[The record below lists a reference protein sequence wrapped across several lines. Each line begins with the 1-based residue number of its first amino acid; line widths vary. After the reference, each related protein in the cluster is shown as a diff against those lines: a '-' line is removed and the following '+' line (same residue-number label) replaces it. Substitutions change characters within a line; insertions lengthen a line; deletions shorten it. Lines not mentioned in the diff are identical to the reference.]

1 MAYTDKGQ
9 IQKYL
14 AVDIDNSFDTQIDNW
29 ITAVEAWIERYVGFS
44 FETGDRVDRYY
55 DGSGIRSL
63 LVDTF
68 FGSMTAEI
76 LNTDGSV
83 DQSLTEGQS
92 NDYLAYPLNEA
103 QKNELVLASSATIGN
118 FPARH
123 RSVKLNA
130 KFGWSATVPQDIQLI
145 ATKLVGEIVKEG
157 LKGGKL
163 SQVQLGDYS
172 ASFMTIDE
180 HSEALGVYQTLEMY
194 RDFEV

>member
-29 ITAVEAWIERYVGFS
+29 IQAVTDWIEQWVGFS
-44 FETGDRVDRYY
+44 FETGERADRYFDGDGSRCQLVDRFY
-55 DGSGIRSL
+55 
-63 LVDTF
+63 
-68 FGSMTAEI
+68 GSMTVEI
-76 LNTDGSV
+76 LNTDGST

-92 NDYLAYPLNEA
+92 NDYIAYPLNESY
-103 QKNELVLASSATIGN
+103 KNEIRLMDASTIGH
-118 FPARH
+118 FPQ
-123 RSVKLNA
+123 RSRSLKVNA
-130 KFGWSATVPQDIQLI
+130 KFGHSGTVPQAIQLV

-163 SQVQLGDYS
+163 SSVQLGDYQ

-180 HSEALGVYQTLEMY
+180 FAEAMGVYQTLDMY
-194 RDFEV
+194 RDVEI